1 MSDPENDILILGG
14 GLTGL
19 SAGKVLA
26 CGGHR
31 VKVFESDS
39 TVGGLSKTIEKDGF
53 RFDLG
58 GHRFFT
64 RDEKVDNFVRSLM
77 DGELLTVH
85 RTSKIYMQNKFF
97 DYPLRPL
104 NAMLGLGIPTTVKI
118 MADYGWEKVKR
129 LLKETD
135 TVSLEDWVVSNF
147 GRTMFNIYFKGYSE
161 KVWGIDCSRISA
173 EWVAQRIK
181 GLSLAKAV
189 KNAFFKFTGKDIPT
203 LADRFI
209 YPELGIGRIS
219 ERLKEEIERDN
230 EVFTHTRVESINH
243 FSGRLDSIVV
253 KKQGLT
259 SIVHGEEFI
268 SSMPI
273 TQLLRMLNPPPPAS
287 VLEAAAKLKFRDL
300 VVVALMIDRRRVTDQ
315 TWIYIPEQRIPFGRI
330 HEPTNWSGKM
340 APEGKTIIVMEFFSF
355 RGDQTWNSPDE
366 MLTDI
371 TIDNLEALGFINR
384 GEVIDSAVVRA
395 PKAYPLFEVGYK
407 GLCDEIYDYL
417 GRFRNLHIAGRS
429 GMFRYYNMD
438 HAIESGIEAAEEII
452 KKRSQKSVSF
462 CDPPGREVKSQK
474 ENEDVRELAEI
485 FEKAGFAETLS
496 VDS

>member
-1 MSDPENDILILGG
+1 MSEREKDILILGG

-39 TVGGLSKTIEKDGF
+39 DVGGLSKTIEKDGF

-64 RDEKVDNFVRSLM
+64 KDEKINNFVKSLM
-77 DGELLTVH
+77 NGELLTVH
-85 RTSKIYMQNKFF
+85 RTSKIYMRNKFF

-104 NAMLGLGIPTTVKI
+104 NAMFGLGIPTTMKI
-118 MADYGWEKVKR
+118 MADYGLEKVKR
-129 LLKETD
+129 LMKESG

-161 KVWGIDCSRISA
+161 KVWGIECSKISA

-189 KNAFFKFTGKDIPT
+189 KNAFFKFTGKNIPT
-203 LADRFI
+203 LADRFM

-230 EVFTHTRVESINH
+230 KVFTHTRVESINH
-243 FSGRLDSIVV
+243 FNGRLDSIAV
-253 KKQGLT
+253 KKQGRT
-259 SIVHGEEFI
+259 SIVYGEEFI

-273 TQLLRMLNPPPPAS
+273 TQLVRMLNPLPPAD

-330 HEPTNWSGKM
+330 HEPTNWSEKM

-355 RGDQTWNSPDE
+355 KGDKTWNSTDE
-366 MLTDI
+366 MLSNI
-371 TIDNLEALGFINR
+371 TIDNLEALGFIKR
-384 GEVIDSAVVRA
+384 DEVIDSAVVRA
-395 PKAYPLFEVGYK
+395 PKAYPLFEVGYE

-417 GRFRNLHIAGRS
+417 GRFGNLHIAGRG

-438 HAIESGIEAAEEII
+438 HAIESGIETAEKII
-452 KKRSQKSVSF
+452 KKRSQKSA
-462 CDPPGREVKSQK
+462 VKGQK
-474 ENEDVRELAEI
+474 ENKDVKELSEI
-485 FEKAGFAETLS
+485 FEKAGLAETLS

>member
-64 RDEKVDNFVRSLM
+64 RDEKIDNFVRSLM

-104 NAMLGLGIPTTVKI
+104 NAMFGLGIPTTMKI
-118 MADYGWEKVKR
+118 MADYGLEKVKR
-129 LLKETD
+129 LMKETD

-189 KNAFFKFTGKDIPT
+189 KNAFFKFTGKNIPT

-230 EVFTHTRVESINH
+230 DVFTDTRVETH
-243 FSGRLDSIVV
+243 QPFQRQGGQYSGKKTRAYQYRIWETNSFQACRLHSWSGCLTPRRLQMFW
-253 KKQGLT
+253 KQPLNSNSGT
-259 SIVHGEEFI
+259 
-268 SSMPI
+268 
-273 TQLLRMLNPPPPAS
+273 LLSWR
-287 VLEAAAKLKFRDL
+287 
-300 VVVALMIDRRRVTDQ
+300 LMIDRKRVTDQ
-315 TWIYIPEQRIPFGRI
+315 TWIYIPEQSIPFGRI

-355 RGDQTWNSPDE
+355 RGDQTWNSTDE
-366 MLTDI
+366 MLTNI
-371 TIDNLEALGFINR
+371 TIDNLEALGFIKR
-384 GEVIDSAVVRA
+384 DEVIDSAVVRA
-395 PKAYPLFEVGYK
+395 PKAYPLFEVGYES
-407 GLCDEIYDYL
+407 LCDEIYDYL
-417 GRFRNLHIAGRS
+417 EQVQEPSYSR
-429 GMFRYYNMD
+429 
-438 HAIESGIEAAEEII
+438 EEWNV
-452 KKRSQKSVSF
+452 QV
-462 CDPPGREVKSQK
+462 
-474 ENEDVRELAEI
+474 L
-485 FEKAGFAETLS
+485 
-496 VDS
+496 

>member
-1 MSDPENDILILGG
+1 MKWDCSLGNTGNEIIILGG
-14 GLTGL
+14 GLAGL
-19 SAGKVLA
+19 SAGHVLTNA
-26 CGGHR
+26 GCR
-31 VKVFESDS
+31 VRVFERDH
-39 TVGGLSKTIEKDGF
+39 TVGGLSKTIIKDGF

-64 RDEKVDNFVRSLM
+64 RDEKINDFVRSLM

-104 NAMLGLGIPTTVKI
+104 NAMFGLGIPTTMKI
-118 MADYGWEKVKR
+118 MADYGLEKVKR
-129 LLKETD
+129 LMKETD

-203 LADRFI
+203 LADKFI

-219 ERLKEEIERDN
+219 ERLKEEIEREN
-230 EVFTHTRVESINH
+230 EVFTYTRVERINH
-243 FSGRLDSIVV
+243 SNGRLDSIKVINH
-253 KKQGLT
+253 GHA
-259 SIVHGEEFI
+259 SIVYGKEFI

-273 TQLLRMLNPPPPAS
+273 TNLVRMFNPLPPAA
-287 VLEAAAKLKFRDL
+287 VLEAASKLKFRDL

-315 TWIYIPEQRIPFGRI
+315 TWIYVPEQKIPFGRI

-355 RGDQTWNSPDE
+355 RGDQIWNSTDE
-366 MLTDI
+366 TLTNI
-371 TIDNLEALGFINR
+371 TIDNLEALGFIKR
-384 GEVIDSAVVRA
+384 DEVIDSAVIRA
-395 PKAYPLFEVGYK
+395 PKAYPLFEVGYER
-407 GLCDEIYDYL
+407 LCDEIYDYL
-417 GRFRNLHIAGRS
+417 GRFTNLHIAGRS

-438 HAIESGIEAAEEII
+438 HAIESGIETAEKII
-452 KKRSQKSVSF
+452 KKSSQQTAA
-462 CDPPGREVKSQK
+462 RNQE
-474 ENEDVRELAEI
+474 ENEDVKEI
-485 FEKAGFAETLS
+485 SEILKKAGLVETLS